1 MSPIRSVQAKSAEEE
16 LRYRIAFEKLITN
29 ISTNFIN
36 LAVNEIDSGIMRAL
50 QNVCEFTGDD
60 RSYVILY
67 SEDGRIMDTIYEWC
81 AESIPAQADRIR
93 GRAVDGMPWFTAQIR
108 QLLVV
113 NLLDINSLL
122 KESPLDYEGC
132 LLQGIQSILLIPLIL
147 HGGAIGFLGF
157 DSVRSQ
163 KLWQED
169 TVTLLKIFGEIIVNA
184 LSRKQAEVAL
194 REAYAE
200 LEQRIDERTR
210 EIERRSRA
218 STALRDVL
226 RVLNS
231 NRDLPEVLEY
241 IVKQACQLLNATA
254 TIIRKADL
262 ENQVVT
268 TEAAYNLPVEFDVI
282 RRTKLYYNTN
292 DLILMSRRPVVI
304 PDIQSTYRPAL
315 TMPDVLDDFQQA
327 YMQALVKYYKGML
340 SVPLFI
346 KNEIFGSLT
355 FYFQEY
361 SEFSEEDIQL
371 ALSMGDQ
378 AALAIENARL
388 YGEERNRRQEA
399 ERRRQVAES
408 LRDMMAVLNSNRS
421 LDAILQQIVNQAVH
435 LLNSDAVA
443 IYRLRDKENILSI
456 RASYGLSE
464 DTVSQI
470 RIPVGK
476 GIAGH
481 SILSR
486 KPVAVSDLLTVPSM
500 VGAADL
506 LMEER
511 VALEK
516 LVDEYRA
523 FLSVPLLGKDEVFGA
538 ITLYYR
544 ESRLF
549 LQDEIELA
557 VVFADQAAL
566 AIENARLRS
575 QAERN
580 AIVTER
586 NRLARD
592 LHDAV
597 TQTLFSA
604 SLIAEVL
611 PRLWDKNPAEGRR
624 RLEELRELSRG
635 ALAEMRTLLLELRPS
650 SLTET
655 RLSDLLKQLAEAV
668 TGRARLPV
676 HLRVEGEIQLA
687 PDVQVSLYRIS
698 QEALNNVVKHSGAEQ
713 AWIDLSITPGEE
725 EGKIQLEL
733 SIQDDGHGFNPA
745 TIPPN
750 HLGLSIMVER
760 AQMIHADLK
769 VESRQGTGTTIRVLW
784 AG

>member
-1 MSPIRSVQAKSAEEE
+1 MSPIRSEQAKSAEEE

-50 QNVCEFTGDD
+50 QGVCEFTGDD

-67 SEDGRIMDTIYEWC
+67 SEDGRTMETVYEWC
-81 AESIPAQADRIR
+81 AESISPQADRIQ
-93 GRAVDGMPWFTAQIR
+93 GRPVDGMPWFTAQIR

-113 NLLDINSLL
+113 NLPDINILL
-122 KESPLDYEGC
+122 NESTLDYEEC
-132 LLQGIQSILLIPLIL
+132 RFEGIQSILLIPLIL

-157 DSVRSQ
+157 DSVRSE

-169 TVTLLKIFGEIIVNA
+169 TVTLLKILGEIIINA

-194 REAYAE
+194 REAYAA
-200 LEQRIDERTR
+200 LEHRIDERTR

-218 STALRDVL
+218 SMALRDVL
-226 RVLNS
+226 RILNS

-241 IVKQACQLLNATA
+241 IVKQSCQLLNATA
-254 TIIRKADL
+254 TLIRRADL

-268 TEAAYNLPVEFDVI
+268 TEAAYNLPVEFDLI

-304 PDIQSTYRPAL
+304 SDIQATYRPAL
-315 TMPDVLDDFQQA
+315 TMADVLDEFQQA
-327 YMQALVKYYKGML
+327 YMQALVKFYKGML

-346 KNEIFGSLT
+346 KNEIYGSLT
-355 FYFQEY
+355 FYFQDFR
-361 SEFSEEDIQL
+361 EFSEEDIQL

-388 YGEERNRRQEA
+388 YREERNRREEA
-399 ERRRQVAES
+399 ERRRLVAES

-421 LDAILQQIVNQAVH
+421 LDAILQQVVNQAVH

-443 IYRLRDKENILSI
+443 IYRLREKENVLSI

-486 KPVAVSDLLTVPSM
+486 KPVAVSDLLSVPSM
-500 VGAADL
+500 VGSADL

-549 LQDEIELA
+549 LQDELELA

-575 QAERN
+575 KAERN

-611 PRLWDKNPAEGRR
+611 PRLWEKNPAEARR
-624 RLEELRELSRG
+624 RLDELRELSRG
-635 ALAEMRTLLLELRPS
+635 ALAEMRTLLLELRPAA
-650 SLTET
+650 LTET

-676 HLRVEGEIQLA
+676 HLRVEGEQQLA
-687 PDVQVSLYRIS
+687 SDVQISLYRIS

-725 EGKIQLEL
+725 EGKIRLEL

-745 TIPPN
+745 AIPPN
-750 HLGLSIMVER
+750 HLGLNIMVER
-760 AQMIHADLK
+760 AQMIRADLK
-769 VESRQGTGTTIRVLW
+769 VESRPGSGTTIRVLW